1 MSKFRKLNRSLAL
14 VIMLALVLTLLPM
27 GAMATDPLT
36 TTDAVDGLTI
46 SVDYATEKVYLQK
59 NSSTSYTVLCDA
71 TDTTYY
77 PYSFSLIMSS
87 RSLVKAGTTSNPN
100 PTVSNGGEFSWAYV
114 DDGNGNW
121 TESSTTPNG
130 LVILPAG
137 SGSTVTVVTTGN
149 TPITFTCAQPNGG
162 SSTTE
167 NGVHAFLPA
176 PGQFTNE
183 GMTTGGWGSAKTSSN
198 TLKGLKG
205 TTVTTGVSLGYFG
218 GYAVFDFGT
227 VTEGTGDSAVTKGA
241 LQNDPSHPYGVDFIV
256 YGNAFSGN
264 AEPGGVQVSFDGQV
278 WYDLAGSMHYDS
290 TTQWNYKV
298 TYVNPTPGDNPN
310 GTTGTRV
317 NVPYYKNNNTSNT
330 GIVHY
335 NTFHN
340 HSWFPLEANYFGS
353 GTLDHARGSTR
364 FPFAEYL
371 TGQSVTVGGVTYSET
386 LTLTGVLLGGVT
398 SNSSASG
405 TFGYFDCHPNGSN
418 IGTATNP
425 YDTGNTSSSG
435 DGMDLAWAVYSSG
448 TNKGLPVSSAILEKG
463 FRYVRCYN
471 VAAAEQNPFGEIG
484 PELNGIVAITGTTGN
499 VGTTSAPTSVTFTKD
514 NYSTSF
520 SLSTIPSNCGTVS
533 DINNIRSYAGV
544 STTVS
549 VKVQAT
555 SGSYVYV
562 NGVRLSEGTNG
573 TYTGTINTPSFGA
586 KVRILVQNGTKAPYL
601 FVIT

>member
-1 MSKFRKLNRSLAL
+1 MHISKKLSKALAL
-14 VIMLALVLTLLPM
+14 VIMLALVIGILPM

-87 RSLVKAGTTSNPN
+87 RSLVKVGTTTDPN

-121 TESSTTPNG
+121 TESSTTPYG
-130 LVILPAG
+130 LVILPAS

-162 SSTTE
+162 SSSTS

-183 GMTTGGWGSAKTSSN
+183 GMTTGGWGTAYTSSG

-264 AEPGGVQVSFDGQV
+264 SEPGGVQVSFDGQI

-290 TTQWNYKV
+290 ATKWNYKV

-317 NVPYYKNNNTSNT
+317 AVPYYINDDPTDSSSVGVNA
-330 GIVHY
+330 
-335 NTFHN
+335 FHS

-353 GTLDHARGSTR
+353 DALDHARGSTR

-371 TGQSVTVGGVTYSET
+371 TGQTVTVGGNTYTNTET
-386 LTLTGVLLGGVT
+386 LSLTGVLLGGVT
-398 SNSSASG
+398 SNSTAS
-405 TFGYFDCHPNGSN
+405 TSFGYFDCHANGSS

-425 YDTGNTSSSG
+425 YTGSSSATGG

-448 TNKGLPVSSAILEKG
+448 DNKGLPVSSDILEKG

-471 VAAAEQNPFGEIG
+471 VVAKNLNPFGEIG
-484 PELNGIVAITGTTGN
+484 PELNGIVAVSTASGSPS
-499 VGTTSAPTSVTFTKD
+499 VGTTTAPTVKYGTT
-514 NYSTSF
+514 STSMNITI
-520 SLSTIPSNCGTVS
+520 STANNDTVNKSVNAGTYY
-533 DINNIRSYAGV
+533 INAVGSAANIYFNDSRKSSGDAYQF
-544 STTVS
+544 TV
-549 VKVQAT
+549 T
-555 SGSYVYV
+555 SGQKTY
-562 NGVRLSEGTNG
+562 VRLVVQDGTAQAFVKLIVF
-573 TYTGTINTPSFGA
+573 TG
-586 KVRILVQNGTKAPYL
+586 K
-601 FVIT
+601 